1 LYQKSSRYWLTLR
14 FGAEFDKNG
23 ISHETIPAAS
33 ISESPAADPAAAPRP
48 APDFSRKRVA
58 ERLGLR
64 ASRDPAA
71 FAAEIYLDW
80 YVAKW
85 NSCRL
90 ALFFW
95 VQGRIADTWQ
105 EHENVGLGRSLA
117 PLRIDS
123 GFSP

>member
-1 LYQKSSRYWLTLR
+1 MKQT
-14 FGAEFDKNG
+14 GG
-23 ISHETIPAAS
+23 QG
-33 ISESPAADPAAAPRP
+33 ESPAADPAAAPRP
-48 APDFSRKRVA
+48 ASDFSRKRVA

-85 NSCRL
+85 NSCRP

-105 EHENVGLGRSLA
+105 EHENLDLGRSLA

-123 GFSP
+123 GFSPRCIGLNAL